1 MIGADLSQEMLAQD
15 EASRR
20 AELEQKRRALTGA
33 RRRMEDLDKII
44 QHIYEDNVLGKLTDA
59 RYLKLSQE
67 YEKEQAEISRLATA
81 LEQEVVSEAGQIA
94 DVGRFLELVDRYME
108 IQELDAALL
117 NEMVSKIVVHSP
129 ERIDGKKH
137 VTIEVYFT
145 YVGKIRVPLQIGR
158 DALDQ
163 AEPA

>member
-1 MIGADLSQEMLAQD
+1 M
-15 EASRR
+15 
-20 AELEQKRRALTGA
+20 
-33 RRRMEDLDKII
+33 
-44 QHIYEDNVLGKLTDA
+44 LGKLTDA

-129 ERIDGKKH
+129 ERIDGKN
-137 VTIEVYFT
+137 TS
-145 YVGKIRVPLQIGR
+145 PLR
-158 DALDQ
+158 STLPMWAKSASPSRLDGT
-163 AEPA
+163 P